1 MSLSGNLE
9 DVSVADALQFIHLG
23 GRTGTL
29 TLDSNGRTAE
39 IGFHQGRIVNAW
51 GPDSKRLGDLLVDN
65 GAIDR
70 ETLQKALAVQEAET
84 PRRSLGQILV
94 SMNSIGA
101 ETMYRAVEQQIERT
115 VYDLVTWTQGTF
127 QFALD
132 DLKPIDD
139 IAVFPGDVVR
149 HLNLDTQ
156 MVLLDALRI
165 FDERNRD
172 QGKSAPPPV
181 PTPVPKEPEP
191 PSALPSADEIED
203 QLSQVG
209 LVTERISAPPV
220 HEEGLAGEAKDG
232 EGSEQNNQL
241 PFDSPD
247 LARAM
252 GELLGAAD
260 QTPHGLIAASAR
272 AGLLHGQD
280 GEGPLVGTALQAGGP
295 RAAGEPQVKPRL
307 HVVTADRQLSE
318 KLAQLLADE
327 ANVTRQ
333 TLREAGTPP
342 PGEPPP
348 AVLLDLRGG
357 GVALEALEALRRA
370 RPRAALMAVVDNGV
384 PMARVYETGVLVVV
398 PGDLGVIL
406 SSFRSM
412 MRSRTEQ
419 AAGNARSEKL
429 NANFA
434 KLRRIVGDLR
444 SGLIST
450 TISLSLMNIISE
462 SVERA
467 VLFLVRRDGL
477 VALGAFGNNPQ
488 GAALAQLTRGLRLP
502 IDGKHALTEGL
513 NDGQVRSMP
522 FDDAKFPPTFSEVV
536 GRPRSGQCAIFPVL
550 GGQRVVAMVYADNG
564 PSNRNIEEIEI
575 LELAAA
581 QAGLAFEN
589 ELLRRQSHP

>member
-29 TLDSNGRTAE
+29 TLIANGRTAE
-39 IGFHQGRIVNAW
+39 IGFHQGRSVNAW
-51 GPDSKRLGDLLVDN
+51 GPASRRLGDLLVDS
-65 GAIDR
+65 GAIDP
-70 ETLQKALAVQEAET
+70 ETLAKALDVQEGET

-94 SMNSIGA
+94 SMKAIGA

-172 QGKSAPPPV
+172 QGKSPPPPV
-181 PTPVPKEPEP
+181 PPPVQEEPEP

-203 QLSQVG
+203 QLWQFR
-209 LVTERISAPPV
+209 LVTEPISAPPV
-220 HEEGLAGEAKDG
+220 HEEGPAGEAIDA
-232 EGSEQNNQL
+232 ESSDQNNQL

-260 QTPHGLIAASAR
+260 QTPQGLIAASAR

-280 GEGPLVGTALQAGGP
+280 GEGPLVGTAQASGG
-295 RAAGEPQVKPRL
+295 RAAGEPQGKPRL
-307 HVVTADRQLSE
+307 QGVHADRQLSE

-357 GVALEALEALRRA
+357 GVALEALAALRRA
-370 RPRAALMAVVDNGV
+370 RPRAALMAVVDSGV

-419 AAGNARSEKL
+419 AAGTARSEKL

-488 GAALAQLTRGLRLP
+488 GGALPHLPRVPRLSSAS
-502 IDGKHALTEGL
+502 KHALTEGL

-581 QAGLAFEN
+581 QARLAFEK
-589 ELLRRQSHP
+589 EPLRRQSHP

>member
-23 GRTGTL
+23 GPTGSL
-29 TLDSNGRTAE
+29 PLIANGRTAE
-39 IGFHQGRIVNAW
+39 IGFHQGRSVNAW
-51 GPDSKRLGDLLVDN
+51 GPASRRLGDLLVDS
-65 GAIDR
+65 GAIDP
-70 ETLQKALAVQEAET
+70 ETLAKALDVQEGET

-94 SMNSIGA
+94 SMKAIGA

-172 QGKSAPPPV
+172 QGKSPPPPV
-181 PTPVPKEPEP
+181 PPPVQEEPEP

-220 HEEGLAGEAKDG
+220 HEEGPAGEAIAAESSD
-232 EGSEQNNQL
+232 QNNQL

-260 QTPHGLIAASAR
+260 QTPQGLIAASAR

-280 GEGPLVGTALQAGGP
+280 GEGPLVGTAQASGG

-307 HVVTADRQLSE
+307 QVVTADRQLSE
-318 KLAQLLADE
+318 KLAQLPRDQ

-370 RPRAALMAVVDNGV
+370 RPRAALMAVVDSGV
-384 PMARVYETGVLVVV
+384 PMARGYETGVLVVV

-419 AAGNARSEKL
+419 AAGTARSEKL

-513 NDGQVRSMP
+513 NDGQVRAMP

-564 PSNRNIEEIEI
+564 PSNPNIEEIEI